1 MTWISQK
8 VTVSILFQV
17 VVLGPNKFIVNMVTK
32 SPLPPPQGKKA
43 FSLTIVNFLFTGQVK
58 RATLRGRRRPYRHSI
73 YFICRT
79 VFS

>member
-17 VVLGPNKFIVNMVTK
+17 VMLGPNKFIVNMVTK

-43 FSLTIVNFLFTGQVK
+43 FSLTIVNFHFTGQVK
-58 RATLRGRRRPYRHSI
+58 
-73 YFICRT
+73 
-79 VFS
+79 